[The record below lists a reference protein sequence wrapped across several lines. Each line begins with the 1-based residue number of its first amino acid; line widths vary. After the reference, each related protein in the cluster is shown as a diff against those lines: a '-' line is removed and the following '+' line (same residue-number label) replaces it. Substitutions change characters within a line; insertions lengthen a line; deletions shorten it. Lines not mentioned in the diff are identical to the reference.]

1 MGPSQLYMYSRQ
13 PGRGRRERRRRVNR
27 VLGGIVG
34 RKPEGKFMETCNTY
48 INLHILS
55 RNYCG
60 QACHTY
66 ISLVVSK
73 KKKDCCLSNSLW
85 HFGIDSQM
93 IRKCPCFSQ
102 NKYQSYNLR
111 CSRNRY
117 SADIVSAQGKQHLPK
132 KRHNGILIQVL
143 SVTNLHHAWP
153 NSFKPWGPLIQ
164 FNMIRIRMY
173 LSSPIIFASARKS
186 IRLFTLKEKKDKR
199 ESYSIKRE

>member
-73 KKKDCCLSNSLW
+73 KKKKDCCLSNSLW

-117 SADIVSAQGKQHLPK
+117 SADIVSAQGKQHLPNKRHYDILHRPAFLLPINIRPGQTYLSIHQDPCFLLASLPPTQLFTIKETK
-132 KRHNGILIQVL
+132 KR
-143 SVTNLHHAWP
+143 
-153 NSFKPWGPLIQ
+153 
-164 FNMIRIRMY
+164 
-173 LSSPIIFASARKS
+173 
-186 IRLFTLKEKKDKR
+186 
-199 ESYSIKRE
+199 